1 MPARILAAILPGFV
15 LAVTLLSVSS
25 ESLADA
31 VPITGPD
38 VPGMKH
44 VDAALTSFM
53 TKWQVSGGQVAIV
66 KDGRLVYTRGFGY
79 ADQEAKLPVKP
90 ETLFRIASVSKPLT
104 GVAIMKLVE
113 DGDLHLDNRVFKAI
127 LTKENGVKPLPDAVA
142 DPRLGQITVR
152 MLLEHSGGWSRGPY
166 SIYDQQVMYLREAAD
181 AFGEPR
187 PAKPQTIVRYMMGK
201 PLDFDPGSK
210 FDYSN
215 LGYNVL
221 GRVIEAVSKMRYED
235 YVKDKILAP
244 AGITRMKLGKTRM
257 KDRQPDE
264 ARYYFYPEE
273 QLLWSVYTEET
284 AQVTAAYGGDVSV
297 EAMDAHGG
305 WLATASDLAKFVTAV
320 DTKAP
325 IKAPRR
331 HILKQDTV
339 DLMTARPS
347 RPDVKDAPAFSAKG
361 WVVWPATG
369 KWEHTGA
376 IIGTSAIIQRL
387 GDQSVTVAMTFNFLP
402 TRDFLGY
409 FKEMTDDLIPQLVQ
423 GTAQWPEHDLF
434 DDVAR

>member
-1 MPARILAAILPGFV
+1 MRRRIFAVILLGLVLAA
-15 LAVTLLSVSS
+15 TLLSVSS

-38 VPGMKH
+38 VPGMQQ
-44 VDAALTSFM
+44 VEAALTSFM
-53 TKWQVSGGQVAIV
+53 TKWHVPGGQVAIV
-66 KDGRLVYTRGFGY
+66 KDGRLVYSRGFGY
-79 ADQEAKLPVKP
+79 ADQEAKLPAKP
-90 ETLFRIASVSKPLT
+90 DTLFRIASVSKPIT

-113 DGDLHLDNRVFKAI
+113 EGQLHLDNRVFKAI
-127 LTKENGVKPLPDAVA
+127 LTKENGFKPLPNAVV
-142 DPRLGQITVR
+142 DPRLNEITVR

-187 PAKPQTIVRYMMGK
+187 PAGPQTIIRYIMGK
-201 PLDFDPGSK
+201 PLDFDPGTK

-235 YVKDKILAP
+235 YVKAKVLAP
-244 AGITRMKLGKTRM
+244 AGITRMKLGKTRF

-273 QLLWSVYTEET
+273 QLLWSVYNEEA

-320 DTKAP
+320 DTKTQV
-325 IKAPRR
+325 KAPRQ
-331 HILKQDTV
+331 HILKQETV
-339 DLMTARPS
+339 DLMTARPD

-376 IIGTSAIIQRL
+376 IIGTSAIVQRL
-387 GDQSVTVAMTFNFLP
+387 GDQGVTVAMIFNFLP

-409 FKEMTDDLIPQLVQ
+409 FKEMMDSLIPQLVQ
-423 GTAQWPEHDLF
+423 GAAQWPAHDLF
-434 DDVAR
+434 DNLAR